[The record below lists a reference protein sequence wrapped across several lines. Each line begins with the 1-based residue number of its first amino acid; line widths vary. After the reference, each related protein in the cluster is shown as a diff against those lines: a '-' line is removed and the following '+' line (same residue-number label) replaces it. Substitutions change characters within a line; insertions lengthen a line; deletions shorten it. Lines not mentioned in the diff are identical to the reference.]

1 MNRSQPSD
9 AGSDTAEESAHA
21 EFERIDWDRIEES
34 PPRPALE
41 HVAFVVGLLALC
53 AVYLYHDRS
62 GETYLVSRWIVGRAD
77 WLLLFSAVVL
87 AAYGAVPL
95 LRDPKRAVRLVGRL
109 RRHPATALSLVFLA
123 GVVVMA
129 LWALLTDF
137 RPDLTL
143 QSFQPPV
150 WDTVPYFTSQGDC
163 VGRLAEGYDPE
174 RPCYGTWQFPLGT
187 DRWGYGMIDLLLV
200 GARPIAYATI
210 VALGVIVPLATG
222 VGLVAGYYGGLVDD
236 LLMAYVDIQLS
247 VPAVVLYLI
256 AFMFILNSMFVF
268 LVAFGLLSWGGIARV
283 VRSETLQRREEGYV
297 LSARAVGAP
306 DRYVLRRHLLP
317 NVTNTA
323 VPAAFHLV
331 AVIVLTEAGLSFL
344 GFNVSFQSWGMTVAE
359 GLFNGP
365 RTVVWW
371 NSTFPAIALALT
383 VGAFKVVGDGL
394 RDALDPRGEA

>member
-1 MNRSQPSD
+1 MSRQRASDGDGGPPS
-9 AGSDTAEESAHA
+9 ASVA
-21 EFERIDWDRIEES
+21 EFERIDWERIEES

-41 HVAFVVGLLALC
+41 HVVFLVGLLALG
-53 AVYLYHDRS
+53 AVYTYHERH
-62 GETYLVSRWIVGRAD
+62 GGAYLVMRWIVTRAD
-77 WLLLFSAVVL
+77 WLLLFAALVL
-87 AAYGAVPL
+87 VAYGAVPL
-95 LRDPKRAVRLVGRL
+95 LRTPRRTVRLAARL
-109 RRHPATALSLVFLA
+109 RRRPATALSLVFLA
-123 GVVVMA
+123 GVTVMA

-150 WDTVPYFTSQGDC
+150 WDTVPYVVSQGDC
-163 VGRLAEGYDPE
+163 VGRLAEGYDPQ
-174 RPCYGTWQFPLGT
+174 RPCYGTWEYPLGT

-200 GARPIAYATI
+200 GARPVAYAAI
-210 VALGVIVPLATG
+210 VTLGVIVPLATA

-236 LLMAYVDIQLS
+236 LLMGYVDVQLS
-247 VPAVVLYLI
+247 VPAIVIYLI
-256 AFMFILNSMFVF
+256 VFMFVLNSIFVF
-268 LVAFGLLSWGGIARV
+268 LVAFGLLSWGGIARI

-306 DRYVLRRHLLP
+306 DRYILRRHLLP

-331 AVIVLTEAGLSFL
+331 AVIILTEAGLSFL
-344 GFNVSFQSWGMTVAE
+344 GFNVAFQSWGMTVGE

-383 VGAFKVVGDGL
+383 VAACKVVGDGL
-394 RDALDPRGEA
+394 RDALDPRGDS